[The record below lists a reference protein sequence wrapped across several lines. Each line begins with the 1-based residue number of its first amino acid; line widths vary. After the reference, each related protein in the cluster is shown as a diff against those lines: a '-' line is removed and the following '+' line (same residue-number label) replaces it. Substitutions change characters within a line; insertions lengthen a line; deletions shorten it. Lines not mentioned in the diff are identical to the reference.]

1 MSLDKAIIE
10 AVEQSLPSIQVK
22 AIHKAL
28 DELEELREYK
38 ADTKENLACLRRDFE
53 AEQIS
58 NLELRQ
64 QREADTATIEGL
76 KAELTQAQ
84 DENRTAE
91 VSKIQA
97 ALDAVERTTDKFLKN
112 TIYRE
117 EVQRHMPVSDSGTS
131 YQYVNG
137 VQQPTPYSR
146 QSNIQVTDVK
156 KSGNDLE
163 SDPTT

>member
-38 ADTKENLACLRRDFE
+38 AETKEEVTCLHRDLKSEQASNSELRR
-53 AEQIS
+53 
-58 NLELRQ
+58 
-64 QREADTATIEGL
+64 QRDADEATIEGL
-76 KAELTQAQ
+76 KAELAQAQ

-91 VSKIQA
+91 VNKIQA
-97 ALDAVERTTDKFLKN
+97 TLDAVERTTDKFLKN
-112 TIYRE
+112 TVYRE
-117 EVQRHMPVSDSGTS
+117 ELQRHMPVSDSGTS
-131 YQYVNG
+131 YQYING

-146 QSNIQVTDVK
+146 QSNIQVTDIK
-156 KSGNDLE
+156 RSGNDLE